1 MTTLNEV
8 KIFLESVDPTY
19 VFSLGFN
26 HPHSWRGYYS
36 EVSFEPAYGHRAGDM
51 LYSID
56 KAVSETFD
64 GWKGG
69 EYTYNLDNDA
79 HLEAGGFG
87 CYTETAA
94 EDFTAMFEQMKNE
107 WKAFNRDRVI
117 IAPSTTKPEVKK
129 MATKKRETA
138 AQKRER
144 LAAERAE
151 SLTLD
156 YKLFREQYQS
166 RLLQLVQ
173 LTLKVQP
180 QMMSTSGDAF
190 KFTFEWTEPMLF
202 PVTLSAGDE
211 VLALKAE
218 LEMAEEDVALLYEEQ
233 RLAEDRFAKKQAALS
248 KLTQEEKELLGL

>member
-8 KIFLESVDPTY
+8 KIFLESVDPNY
-19 VFSLGFN
+19 VFRLGFN
-26 HPHSWRGYYS
+26 HPHSWRGYYH
-36 EVSFEPAYGHRAGDM
+36 EVSFEPDSDM
-51 LYSID
+51 KSEGMLHIID
-56 KAVSETFD
+56 VAVSKTFM

-69 EYTYNLDNDA
+69 EYTYNLDNVA
-79 HLEAGGFG
+79 HLEAGGYGF
-87 CYTETAA
+87 YTETAA

-107 WKAFNRDRVI
+107 WKAFNR
-117 IAPSTTKPEVKK
+117 
-129 MATKKRETA
+129 
-138 AQKRER
+138 QRER

-151 SLTLD
+151 SLTLE

-166 RLLQLVQ
+166 RLLRLVQ

-202 PVTLSAGDE
+202 PVTLSAGDD
-211 VLALKAE
+211 VLALKTE
-218 LEMAEEDVALLYEEQ
+218 LEMAEEEVALLYEEQ
-233 RLAEDRFAKKQAALS
+233 RLAEERFAKKQAALS